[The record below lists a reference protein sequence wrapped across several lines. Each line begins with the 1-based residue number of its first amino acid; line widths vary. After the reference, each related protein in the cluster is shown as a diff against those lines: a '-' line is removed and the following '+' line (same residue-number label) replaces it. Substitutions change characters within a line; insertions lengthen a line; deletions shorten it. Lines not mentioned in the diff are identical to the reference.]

1 MARLK
6 TSAHMRAARLQVLGW
21 RDVPRDVSAVG
32 EIATKTM
39 PRMKQIFIQSQQV
52 RWARSAR
59 CARDGWS

>member
-1 MARLK
+1 
-6 TSAHMRAARLQVLGW
+6 MRTARLQVLGW